1 MKKII
6 SLLLVF
12 VFIFSL
18 SGCNNNNK
26 FEKTIWASELPL
38 QDQLAA
44 LVFDENGKLEWLEA
58 IISTDN
64 LDFYFIWGQED
75 MLYEINKDNLTIIT
89 QGASSEPLSFS
100 YEIKNDKLTISTDN
114 FKRTFV
120 KVDSLEK
127 YFSENGKT
135 VDLQGS
141 YEWVEETKK
150 GLWWW

>member
-18 SGCNNNNK
+18 SGCSNNNK
-26 FEKTIWASELPL
+26 LEKTIWASELPL

-64 LDFYFIWGQED
+64 PDFYFIWGEED

-89 QGASSEPLSFS
+89 QGASSEPLNFS
-100 YEIKNDKLTISTDN
+100 YEIKDDKLTISTDN

-135 VDLQGS
+135 IGLQGS